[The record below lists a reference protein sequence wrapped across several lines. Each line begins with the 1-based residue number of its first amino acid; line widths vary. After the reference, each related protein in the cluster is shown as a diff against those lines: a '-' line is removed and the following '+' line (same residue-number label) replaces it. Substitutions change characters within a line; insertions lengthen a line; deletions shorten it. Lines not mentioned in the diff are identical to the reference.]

1 MNISKK
7 ILIISY
13 YWPPAGGSG
22 VQRWMY
28 FAKYLKELGYEPI
41 VITVDEKKASYPVV
55 DPSLLRETPRIR
67 ILKTSTWEPLRWYS
81 FLTSG
86 DSQKGIPQGEVKTLS
101 LVEKVAAFIRG
112 NYFIPDARK
121 GWVRF
126 ALKEARK
133 VLELEDVNHLITTGP
148 PHSTHLAG
156 IELKKQFKVNW
167 WADFRDPWT
176 DIFYNKFLY
185 RTAKSISKDITL
197 EKEVLKKADGILT
210 TVAGKLLEQLR
221 FKVPQQKFLVIPNG
235 YDDELIKSQKAANKK
250 KDFHIVYTGVLT
262 ENQDY
267 KPLLKVI
274 NKCSKFHKIHFS
286 LAGNINSNIIQ
297 KINAA
302 LPNVKVEYLGYI
314 AHSSAIALM
323 KSADLLL
330 NFIFKGADNQMISGK
345 LLEYIATEVPILS
358 IGSPNSQAGQ
368 LLSKGSHSWM
378 VEKNNKLEMEVILKN
393 QIKVKAKNKFPKLSQ
408 WTRVSLTKKLIKG
421 IF

>member
-41 VITVDEKKASYPVV
+41 VITVDENKASYPVL
-55 DPSLLRETPRIR
+55 DLSLLRETARIR

-81 FLTSG
+81 LMTSG
-86 DSQKGIPQGEVKTLS
+86 DSQKGIPQSEVKTLS
-101 LVEKVAAFIRG
+101 LVEKFAAFIRG

-121 GWVRF
+121 GWVPF

-148 PHSTHLAG
+148 PHSTHLVG

-185 RTAKSISKDITL
+185 RTTKSISKDITL
-197 EKEVLKKADGILT
+197 EKEVLKKADGIIT

-221 FKVPQQKFLVIPNG
+221 FKVPGQNFLVIPNG

-250 KDFHIVYTGVLT
+250 KDFHIVYTGILT

-267 KPLLKVI
+267 KPLLEVI
-274 NKCSKFHKIHFS
+274 NKCSKINKIHLS

-323 KSADLLL
+323 KSSDLLL

-358 IGSPNSQAGQ
+358 IGNPNSQAGQ
-368 LLSKGSHSWM
+368 LLAKGSHSWM
-378 VEKNNKLEMEVILKN
+378 IEKNNKLEMEVVLKN
-393 QIKVKAKNKFPKLSQ
+393 QIKEKAKNKFPKLSQ
-408 WTRVSLTKKLIKG
+408 WTRVSLTKKLIEG

>member
-1 MNISKK
+1 M
-7 ILIISY
+7 IISY

-41 VITVDEKKASYPVV
+41 VITVDENKASYPVL
-55 DPSLLRETPRIR
+55 DLSLLRETARIR

-81 FLTSG
+81 LMTSG
-86 DSQKGIPQGEVKTLS
+86 DSQKGIPQSEVKTLS
-101 LVEKVAAFIRG
+101 LVEKFAAFIRG

-121 GWVRF
+121 GWVPF

-148 PHSTHLAG
+148 PHSTHLVG

-185 RTAKSISKDITL
+185 RTTKSISKDITL
-197 EKEVLKKADGILT
+197 EKEVLKKADGIIT

-221 FKVPQQKFLVIPNG
+221 FKVPGQNFLVIPNG

-250 KDFHIVYTGVLT
+250 KDFHIVYTGILT

-267 KPLLKVI
+267 KPLLEVI
-274 NKCSKFHKIHFS
+274 NKCSKINKIHLS

-314 AHSSAIALM
+314 AHFNAIALM

-358 IGSPNSQAGQ
+358 IGNPNSQAGQ
-368 LLSKGSHSWM
+368 LLAKGSHSWM
-378 VEKNNKLEMEVILKN
+378 IEKNNKLEMEVVLKN
-393 QIKVKAKNKFPKLSQ
+393 QIKEKAKNKFPKLSQ
-408 WTRVSLTKKLIKG
+408 WTRVSLTKKLIEG

>member
-1 MNISKK
+1 MNTSKK

-41 VITVDEKKASYPVV
+41 VITVDENKASYPVL
-55 DPSLLRETPRIR
+55 DLSLLRETARIR

-81 FLTSG
+81 LMTSG
-86 DSQKGIPQGEVKTLS
+86 DSQKGIPQSEVKTLS
-101 LVEKVAAFIRG
+101 LVEKFAAFIRG

-121 GWVRF
+121 GWVPF

-148 PHSTHLAG
+148 PHSTHLVG

-185 RTAKSISKDITL
+185 RTTKSISKDITL
-197 EKEVLKKADGILT
+197 EKEVLKKADGIIT

-221 FKVPQQKFLVIPNG
+221 FKVPGQNFLVIPNG

-250 KDFHIVYTGVLT
+250 KDFHIVYTGILT

-267 KPLLKVI
+267 KPLLEVI
-274 NKCSKFHKIHFS
+274 NKCSKINKIHLS

-314 AHSSAIALM
+314 AHFNAIALM

-358 IGSPNSQAGQ
+358 IGNPNSQAGQ
-368 LLSKGSHSWM
+368 LLAKGSHSWM
-378 VEKNNKLEMEVILKN
+378 IEKNNKLEMEVVLKN
-393 QIKVKAKNKFPKLSQ
+393 QIKEKAKNKFPKLSQ
-408 WTRVSLTKKLIKG
+408 WTRVSLTKKLIEG

>member
-1 MNISKK
+1 MNTSKK

-55 DPSLLRETPRIR
+55 DPSLLRETARIR

-86 DSQKGIPQGEVKTLS
+86 DAQKGIPQGEVKTLS
-101 LVEKVAAFIRG
+101 LVEKFAAFIRG

-121 GWVRF
+121 GWVPF

-148 PHSTHLAG
+148 PHSTHLVG

-185 RTAKSISKDITL
+185 RTTKSISKDISL

-210 TVAGKLLEQLR
+210 TVAGKLLKQLR
-221 FKVPQQKFLVIPNG
+221 FKAPEQNFLVIPNG
-235 YDDELIKSQKAANKK
+235 YDDELIMSQKAANKK
-250 KDFHIVYTGVLT
+250 KDFHIVYTGILT

-267 KPLLKVI
+267 KPLLEVI
-274 NKCSKFHKIHFS
+274 NKCSKINKIHLS

-314 AHSSAIALM
+314 AHFSAIALM

-358 IGSPNSQAGQ
+358 IGNPNSQAGQ
-368 LLSKGSHSWM
+368 LLAKGSHSWM
-378 VEKNNKLEMEVILKN
+378 VEKNNKLEMEVVLKN
-393 QIKVKAKNKFPKLSQ
+393 QIKEKAKNKFPKLSQ
-408 WTRVSLTKKLIKG
+408 WTRVSLTKKLIEG

>member
-1 MNISKK
+1 MKISKK
-7 ILIISY
+7 ILIICY

-55 DPSLLRETPRIR
+55 DTSLLRETSRIR

-81 FLTSG
+81 LMTSG
-86 DSQKGIPQGEVKTLS
+86 DAQKGIPQGEVKTLS
-101 LVEKVAAFIRG
+101 LVEKFAAFIRG

-121 GWVRF
+121 GWVPF

-133 VLELEDVNHLITTGP
+133 VLELEDVNQLITTGP
-148 PHSTHLAG
+148 PHSTHLVG
-156 IELKKQFKVNW
+156 IELKKQFKFNW

-185 RTAKSISKDITL
+185 RTTKSISKDITL
-197 EKEVLKKADGILT
+197 EKGVLKKADGIIT
-210 TVAGKLLEQLR
+210 TVAGKLLEQL
-221 FKVPQQKFLVIPNG
+221 KLKAPEQNFLVIPNG
-235 YDDELIKSQKAANKK
+235 YDDELINSQNAANKK

-267 KPLLKVI
+267 KSLLKVI
-274 NKCSKFHKIHFS
+274 NKCSKIHKIHFS
-286 LAGNINSNIIQ
+286 LAGNINSKIIQ
-297 KINAA
+297 KINAS

-314 AHSSAIALM
+314 EHSSAIALM

-358 IGSPNSQAGQ
+358 IGNPNSQAGQ

>member
-1 MNISKK
+1 VNISKK

-55 DPSLLRETPRIR
+55 DPSLLRETARIR

-101 LVEKVAAFIRG
+101 LVEKFAAFIRG

-121 GWVRF
+121 GWVPF

-148 PHSTHLAG
+148 PHSTHLVG

-185 RTAKSISKDITL
+185 RTTKSISKDISL
-197 EKEVLKKADGILT
+197 EKEVLKKADGIIT

-221 FKVPQQKFLVIPNG
+221 FKAP
-235 YDDELIKSQKAANKK
+235 D
-250 KDFHIVYTGVLT
+250 
-262 ENQDY
+262 
-267 KPLLKVI
+267 
-274 NKCSKFHKIHFS
+274 KIF
-286 LAGNINSNIIQ
+286 
-297 KINAA
+297 
-302 LPNVKVEYLGYI
+302 
-314 AHSSAIALM
+314 
-323 KSADLLL
+323 
-330 NFIFKGADNQMISGK
+330 
-345 LLEYIATEVPILS
+345 
-358 IGSPNSQAGQ
+358 
-368 LLSKGSHSWM
+368 
-378 VEKNNKLEMEVILKN
+378 
-393 QIKVKAKNKFPKLSQ
+393 
-408 WTRVSLTKKLIKG
+408 
-421 IF
+421 

>member
-1 MNISKK
+1 MNTSKK

-41 VITVDEKKASYPVV
+41 VITVDEKKASYPVL

-185 RTAKSISKDITL
+185 RTTKSISKDITL
-197 EKEVLKKADGILT
+197 EKEVLKKADGIIT

-221 FKVPQQKFLVIPNG
+221 FKVPGQKFLVIPNG

-267 KPLLKVI
+267 KPLLEVI

>member
-1 MNISKK
+1 MNTSKK

-55 DPSLLRETPRIR
+55 DSSLLRETARIR

-86 DSQKGIPQGEVKTLS
+86 DAQKGIPQGEVKTLS
-101 LVEKVAAFIRG
+101 LVEKFAAFIRG

-121 GWVRF
+121 GWAPF

-148 PHSTHLAG
+148 PHSTHLVG

-185 RTAKSISKDITL
+185 RTTKSISKDISL

-221 FKVPQQKFLVIPNG
+221 FKAPGQNFLVIPNG

-250 KDFHIVYTGVLT
+250 KDFHIVYTGILT

-267 KPLLKVI
+267 KPLLEVI
-274 NKCSKFHKIHFS
+274 NKCSKNHKIHLS

-314 AHSSAIALM
+314 AHFNAIALM

-358 IGSPNSQAGQ
+358 IGNPNSQAGK
-368 LLSKGSHSWM
+368 LLARGSHSWM
-378 VEKNNKLEMEVILKN
+378 VEKNNKLEMEVVLKN
-393 QIKVKAKNKFPKLSQ
+393 QIKEKARNKFPKLSQ
-408 WTRVSLTKKLIKG
+408 WTRVSLTKKLIEG